1 MPTQFINGHEMYYE
15 VLGQGE
21 PVLCMGGWGTF
32 CHDNHHHLA
41 RGLTERYQVIIF
53 DYRGIRDSGDD
64 LTVPSTMEL
73 HANDAIGLLDHLGL
87 TNVHLIGLV
96 GMGACICQEIAIRR
110 PDLARSM
117 VNMGAWCEV
126 DDFLRDQ
133 LEMFRWIHRDAGF
146 FAFQK
151 AVTLLSFT
159 PDYYNANKTKLLGP
173 DGGWKELNGRFEAHS
188 RLIDACVEFES
199 KERLASVRCPSL
211 IIHAGLDQVTSPR
224 TTIPIEQA
232 IPGAEGLLMEDVA
245 HVVAGKDQKIRFG
258 QALFD
263 FLSRH

>member
-1 MPTQFINGHEMYYE
+1 MPIARINDHDMYYE

-32 CHDNHHHLA
+32 CHDNHSHLA
-41 RGLTERYQVIIF
+41 RGLTDRYQVVVF

-64 LTVPSTMEL
+64 LAKPSTMRL
-73 HANDAIGLLDHLGL
+73 HADDAIGLLDHLG
-87 TNVHLIGLV
+87 VKRAHLIGLV
-96 GMGACICQEIAIRR
+96 GMGACICQEIAIER

-133 LEMFRWIHRDAGF
+133 LEMFRWIHRESGF
-146 FAFQK
+146 YAFQK

-159 PDYYNANKTKLLGP
+159 RDYYNANKGRLLGP

-188 RLIDACVEFES
+188 RLIDACVNFES
-199 KERLASVRCPSL
+199 RSRLHRVKCPSL
-211 IIHAGLDQVTSPR
+211 IIHAALDYVTSPAY
-224 TTIPIEQA
+224 TLPIEQA
-232 IPGAEGLLMEDVA
+232 IPGAIGVTMPDVA

-258 QALFD
+258 QILFD
-263 FLSRH
+263 FLSKH